1 MNSPASRKLLVVALA
16 AVLSGFPCASECLG
30 WSLASQ
36 PVEGVLLLKN
46 SNIIRGKIQQQ
57 GKHYHVYLPNGKL
70 RIREQQVETVCQ
82 DLEAAFQYRVEKFA
96 GSSADS
102 HLDLAGW
109 CLRHE
114 LYQHAEAEL
123 AAAAKLDDR
132 HPRLPMLR
140 RQLEQ
145 SMKMAEHQKQH
156 ALEQARVPPE
166 PKPLDPTALDKAPR
180 WARALFVRQIQ
191 PLMVHSCA
199 TGGCHQPGEETTF
212 QLSRLAIDGVGH
224 PGVTLRNLAATLE
237 QIDWDASDESTLLS
251 RARKAHGGENA
262 SQPLPPH
269 KLRVLQSWVD
279 QLAEAHQQ
287 ESQLQ
292 QLPVVAAIE
301 VKPEVVE
308 ITPTLELNA
317 PQLAAKTPPV
327 GVRTASY
334 QAKDPFDPG
343 VFNERFA
350 TVKPP
355 APLPTVQA
363 TTLTESSV
371 PHVLAPSDPTPIPL
385 PLPAAE

>member
-1 MNSPASRKLLVVALA
+1 M
-16 AVLSGFPCASECLG
+16 
-30 WSLASQ
+30 
-36 PVEGVLLLKN
+36 LKN

-57 GKHYHVYLPNGKL
+57 GQHYHVYLPNGKL
-70 RIREQQVETVCQ
+70 RIPEQQVETVCQ
-82 DLEAAFQYRVEKFA
+82 DVEAAFQYRVEKFA

-114 LYQHAEAEL
+114 LYDHAEAEL
-123 AAAAKLDDR
+123 NTAATLDDL

-140 RQLEQ
+140 RQLKQ
-145 SMKMAEHQKQH
+145 SRRMAEHQQQHELKQ
-156 ALEQARVPPE
+156 AKTRAE
-166 PKPLDPTALDKAPR
+166 PKPLDPTTLDKAPR

-199 TGGCHQPGEETTF
+199 TGGCHQTGEESTF

-237 QIDWDASDESTLLS
+237 QINWDASDESSLLA
-251 RARKAHGGENA
+251 RARKAHGGEKA

-287 ESQLQ
+287 ELQLQ
-292 QLPVVAAIE
+292 KLPIVATVE
-301 VKPEVVE
+301 VTPEVVE
-308 ITPTLELNA
+308 ITSTLELNA

-334 QAKDPFDPG
+334 QPKDPFDPG
-343 VFNERFA
+343 AFNNRYA
-350 TVKPP
+350 PVQPP
-355 APLPTVQA
+355 TPPVPTVQA
-363 TTLTESSV
+363 TTVSESSV

-385 PLPAAE
+385 PLPATE